1 MSKILFAE
9 DDSVLAQS
17 ARQFLESEHHTV
29 ELVTDGI
36 EALER
41 IRLYTYDLIILD
53 WGLPGMAGIEVCRKF
68 RDRGG
73 TTPILILTG
82 KSSIVEKGEG
92 FASGADDYLTKPF
105 DVRELSM
112 RLRALQRRGVQI
124 TQDEISLGQLS
135 INVAL
140 HTVRLSAAEIQLKP
154 KEFAILEFLMRHPDQ
169 VFSMETLLERIWS
182 SESDTTPDI
191 IYTYMKTL
199 RKKLVDPS
207 GQCPIRNVYGVGYKI
222 QTSAIL

>member
-1 MSKILFAE
+1 
-9 DDSVLAQS
+9 
-17 ARQFLESEHHTV
+17 
-29 ELVTDGI
+29 
-36 EALER
+36 
-41 IRLYTYDLIILD
+41 
-53 WGLPGMAGIEVCRKF
+53 MAGIEVCRKF
-68 RDRGG
+68 RFSGG

-82 KSSIVEKGEG
+82 KSSIIEKGQG
-92 FASGADDYLTKPF
+92 FDSGADDYLTKPF

-140 HTVRLSAAEIQLKP
+140 HTVRLGAAEIQLKP
-154 KEFAILEFLMRHPDQ
+154 KEFALLEFLMRHPDQ
-169 VFSMETLLERIWS
+169 VFSMETLLERVWS
-182 SESDTTPDI
+182 SESDTPADI

-199 RKKLVDPS
+199 RKKLVDAK

-222 QTSAIL
+222 QTSSIP